1 MSPFFHLGCELKF
14 LRRNK
19 HENEMDT
26 KVVLHDV
33 PPYLKVY
40 EDGTVERLLG
50 VETVQPTLDSDTGV
64 SSKDVL
70 ILPVR
75 GVSARL
81 YRPANHHKKYP
92 LVVYFHGGAFCIS
105 SPADPKYHDM
115 LSKLVKE
122 AQIIL
127 VSVDY
132 RRAPENPLPMAYED
146 SWAALQWVASHME
159 HGSENW
165 LKECADFD
173 RVYLAGDSA
182 GANISHHLTIKVG
195 LQSQHPRLGKLKIVG
210 ILMVHPYFWGKE
222 PIGVEAEN
230 PMFKSVVDTWWEFVC
245 PSDLGC
251 DDPWINPFVIGA
263 PSLEGLACGKIL
275 VCVAGNDI
283 LRERGRLYYESLVKS
298 AWKGQAQFL
307 ETEGEDHVFHI
318 IDSGSEKALELIKKF
333 AEFLNKD

>member
-1 MSPFFHLGCELKF
+1 METSI
-14 LRRNK
+14 NA
-19 HENEMDT
+19 
-26 KVVLHDV
+26 KVVVHDV

-40 EDGTVERLLG
+40 EDGSVERFLG
-50 VETVQPTLDSDTGV
+50 VETVPPTLHSDTGV

-70 ILPVR
+70 ILPER

-81 YRPANHHKKYP
+81 YRPDPPADHHKKHP

-122 AQIIL
+122 AQIVL

-132 RRAPENPLPMAYED
+132 RRAPEIPLPAAYED
-146 SWAALQWVASHME
+146 SWEALQWVASHIGNGGE
-159 HGSENW
+159 AW
-165 LKECADFD
+165 LKESADFD

-182 GANISHHLTIKVG
+182 GANISHHLAIKAG
-195 LQSQHPRLGKLKIVG
+195 LESKNPSLGKLMKIVG
-210 ILMVHPYFWGKE
+210 ILMVHPYFWGKD

-230 PMFKSVVDTWWEFVC
+230 PMFKSVVDKWWEFIC

-251 DDPWINPFVIGA
+251 DDPWINPFAIGA

-275 VCVAGNDI
+275 VCVAANDV
-283 LRERGRLYYESLVKS
+283 LRERGRLYHQSLVKS
-298 AWKGQAQFL
+298 AWKGEALFL
-307 ETEGEDHVFHI
+307 ETQGEDHVFHV
-318 IDSGSEKALELIKKF
+318 IDSGSEKAMELIKKC
-333 AEFLNKD
+333 AEFFNED